1 MEHLEFIDKL
11 NEFGIQI
18 RSTKIE
24 NKIQTIEIPH
34 SFGIESDFVD
44 ITNFECKYKKES
56 PFSRPTALQA
66 VLSMA
71 IDIDSWKHSS
81 HNEISPENYEKFREI
96 IQNKIIKRASEIEML
111 VTVYFQLNHEI
122 SSNHETNNLQTMQPE

>member
-1 MEHLEFIDKL
+1 MEHLEFIDRL

-44 ITNFECKYKKES
+44 IKNFECKYKKES
-56 PFSRPTALQA
+56 LFSKPTALQA
-66 VLSMA
+66 IISEA
-71 IDIDSWKHSS
+71 IDIDSWKHSF
-81 HNEISPENYEKFREI
+81 HNNISPENYEKFREI
-96 IQNKIIKRASEIEML
+96 IQDKIIKRASEIEML

-122 SSNHETNNLQTMQPE
+122 SNNAE

>member
-24 NKIQTIEIPH
+24 NNTQTIEIPH

-44 ITNFECKYKKES
+44 IKTFECKYRKE
-56 PFSRPTALQA
+56 PLFSGQTALQA
-66 VLSMA
+66 IISEA
-71 IDIDSWKHSS
+71 IDIDSWKHSI
-81 HNEISPENYEKFREI
+81 HNEISPENYDKFREI

-111 VTVYFQLNHEI
+111 LTVYFQLNHEI
-122 SSNHETNNLQTMQPE
+122 SNINQI

>member
-1 MEHLEFIDKL
+1 MEHLEFINRL

-44 ITNFECKYKKES
+44 IKNFECKYKKES
-56 PFSRPTALQA
+56 LFSKPTALQA
-66 VLSMA
+66 IISEA
-71 IDIDSWKHSS
+71 IDIDSWKHSI

-96 IQNKIIKRASEIEML
+96 IQDKIIKRASEIEML

-122 SSNHETNNLQTMQPE
+122 SNNAE

>member
-1 MEHLEFIDKL
+1 MEHLEFTDKL

-18 RSTKIE
+18 RGTKIE

-44 ITNFECKYKKES
+44 IKNFECKYKKES
-56 PFSRPTALQA
+56 LFSRPTALQA
-66 VLSMA
+66 IISEA
-71 IDIDSWKHSS
+71 IDIDSWKHSI

-96 IQNKIIKRASEIEML
+96 IQDKIIKRASEIEML
-111 VTVYFQLNHEI
+111 LTVYFQLNHEI
-122 SSNHETNNLQTMQPE
+122 SNNAE

>member
-1 MEHLEFIDKL
+1 MEHLEFIDRL

-44 ITNFECKYKKES
+44 IKNFECKYKKES
-56 PFSRPTALQA
+56 LFSRPTALQA
-66 VLSMA
+66 IISEA
-71 IDIDSWKHSS
+71 IDIDSWKHSF
-81 HNEISPENYEKFREI
+81 HNKISPENYEKFREI
-96 IQNKIIKRASEIEML
+96 IQDKIIKRASEIEML

-122 SSNHETNNLQTMQPE
+122 SNNAE

>member
-24 NKIQTIEIPH
+24 NNTQTIEIPH
-34 SFGIESDFVD
+34 PFRIESDFVD
-44 ITNFECKYKKES
+44 IKTFECKYRKE
-56 PFSRPTALQA
+56 PLFSGQTALQA
-66 VLSMA
+66 IISEA
-71 IDIDSWKHSS
+71 IDIDSWKHSI
-81 HNEISPENYEKFREI
+81 HNEISPENYDKFREI

-111 VTVYFQLNHEI
+111 LTVYFQLNHEI
-122 SSNHETNNLQTMQPE
+122 SNINQI

>member
-1 MEHLEFIDKL
+1 MEHLEFINRL

-44 ITNFECKYKKES
+44 IKNFECKYKKES
-56 PFSRPTALQA
+56 LFSKPTALQA
-66 VLSMA
+66 IISEA
-71 IDIDSWKHSS
+71 IDIDSWKHSI

-96 IQNKIIKRASEIEML
+96 IQDKILKRASEIEML

-122 SSNHETNNLQTMQPE
+122 SNNAER

>member
-1 MEHLEFIDKL
+1 MEHLEFSDKL

-18 RSTKIE
+18 RSTKVE
-24 NKIQTIEIPH
+24 NKIQTIEITH

-44 ITNFECKYKKES
+44 IKNFECKYRKES
-56 PFSRPTALQA
+56 LFSRPTALQA
-66 VLSMA
+66 IISVA
-71 IDIDSWKHSS
+71 IDIDSWKHSI

-96 IQNKIIKRASEIEML
+96 IQNKILKRAYEIEML

-122 SSNHETNNLQTMQPE
+122 SNNVER

>member
-24 NKIQTIEIPH
+24 NKIQTIEIPY
-34 SFGIESDFVD
+34 SFGIESDFVN
-44 ITNFECKYKKES
+44 IKNFECKYKKE
-56 PFSRPTALQA
+56 PLFSRPTALQA
-66 VLSMA
+66 VLSTA
-71 IDIDSWKHSS
+71 IDIDSWKHSF

-96 IQNKIIKRASEIEML
+96 IQDKIIKRASEIEML

-122 SSNHETNNLQTMQPE
+122 SNNHG